1 MNDRD
6 LQAPWVGRSP
16 YEACGAEENEDYLCD
31 CEFCDK
37 ALYESDMIYEDEG
50 VCLCAEC
57 HERYLRSKEYKPMK
71 VEQIMIPQW
80 MRDETPTC
88 AGFCEIVNLALLEN
102 PKMTLAEFARELD
115 KGNKE
120 KTLERIEL
128 AEAQQFGTTKDG
140 AEKRV

>member
-1 MNDRD
+1 
-6 LQAPWVGRSP
+6 
-16 YEACGAEENEDYLCD
+16 
-31 CEFCDK
+31 
-37 ALYESDMIYEDEG
+37 
-50 VCLCAEC
+50 
-57 HERYLRSKEYKPMK
+57 MK
-71 VEQIMIPQW
+71 VEQITIPQW

-128 AEAQQFGTTKDG
+128 AEAQQLGTTKDG